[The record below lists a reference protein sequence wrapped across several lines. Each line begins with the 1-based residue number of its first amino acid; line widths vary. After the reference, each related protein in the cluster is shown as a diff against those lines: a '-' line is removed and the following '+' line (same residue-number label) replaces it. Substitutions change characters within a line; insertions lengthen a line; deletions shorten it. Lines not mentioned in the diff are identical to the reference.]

1 MIRAKPCTGSDCRRA
16 FRLARVTRNGGDPSA
31 AAVIAR
37 LRGARLQGARLRGAR
52 LRGTR
57 LRRAGLRV

>member
-1 MIRAKPCTGSDCRRA
+1 M
-16 FRLARVTRNGGDPSA
+16 RNGGDPSA

-37 LRGARLQGARLRGAR
+37 LRKARLRGAR

-57 LRRAGLRV
+57 LQRARLRV